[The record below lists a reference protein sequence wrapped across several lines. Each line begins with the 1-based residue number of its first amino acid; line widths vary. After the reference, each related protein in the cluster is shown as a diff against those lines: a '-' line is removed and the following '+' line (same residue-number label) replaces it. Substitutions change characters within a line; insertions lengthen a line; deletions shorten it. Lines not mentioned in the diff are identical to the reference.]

1 MKIKIEHIAPILA
14 EVCKMYLEEC
24 EKIEQLEID
33 SVTVIIHGEPYSCV
47 AGGGFV
53 NAESGVHIL
62 DEKEAATIIALL
74 ANKFEEIQ
82 SIQHVAPT
90 KH

>member
-1 MKIKIEHIAPILA
+1 
-14 EVCKMYLEEC
+14 VGEERTAVVAVMAMA
-24 EKIEQLEID
+24 ISGALY
-33 SVTVIIHGEPYSCV
+33 GEPYSCV